1 MYKYSK
7 MVDRIAKEGIK
18 YAIVD
23 VDNTI
28 TKSNVLDLFLFLQK
42 KRLKSLYKL
51 WAVFFCLTKVP
62 IYLLLDFFNRE
73 LFQKAFYKNYNKYT
87 LNDLNKGGRE
97 LFNEILKNRF
107 IQDIHDLIFYL
118 KDKGIEVILLS
129 TSIEPVI
136 KEYGKYFNIKYKC
149 LEVFESG
156 GRAFVDLTHL
166 KNFKENYIK
175 MFNKDEIISIAD
187 SKHDKKVL
195 MYSKYAIIVNKR
207 TKKWMDK
214 INCLVMI
221 RDG

>member
-1 MYKYSK
+1 MYKYGE
-7 MVDRIAKEGIK
+7 MVDKLTKEGIK

-42 KRLKSLYKL
+42 KRLKFLYKP
-51 WAVFFCLTKVP
+51 WIVFFITKVP
-62 IYLLLDFFNRE
+62 IYLLLDLINRE
-73 LFQKAFYKNYNKYT
+73 LFQKAFYKNYKKYT
-87 LNDLNKGGRE
+87 HNDLNEGGAE

-107 IQDIHDLIFYL
+107 IQDVHDLIFYL
-118 KDKGIEVILLS
+118 KDCGIEVILLS
-129 TSIEPVI
+129 TSIEPVV
-136 KEYGKYFNIKYKC
+136 KEYGKYFNVKYKC

-156 GRAFVDLTHL
+156 GRAFVDLTNL

-175 MFNKDEIISIAD
+175 IFNKDEIISIAD